1 MNLNGYN
8 PMRTKNLSTSFSTD
22 TTTKNSM
29 AANATCY
36 AALSSTRQVDPEL
49 SKYGISVE
57 HDYSVQS
64 HQKDGGEV

>member
-1 MNLNGYN
+1 
-8 PMRTKNLSTSFSTD
+8 MRTEVLSTTLSSDAATR
-22 TTTKNSM
+22 NSM

-36 AALSSTRQVDPEL
+36 AALSPTRQIDPEL

-64 HQKDGGEV
+64 YHKEGAHDV